1 MKNVPTFGEWLRDR
15 LIARG
20 YDLGPRG
27 GGRSRFAE
35 HAGISPPTVGRLLR
49 GDHAAA
55 DMRVLAAVAD
65 ALDVP
70 FVDVLTHARVLTADD
85 VEAIRRHAPAPPT
98 LTPEQAADG
107 LGIVDPEPRRVF
119 LATVAA
125 LRPLSAATERHQ
137 QQE

>member
-1 MKNVPTFGEWLRDR
+1 MDATFTEWLRDQ

-49 GDHAAA
+49 STHATT
-55 DMRVLAAVAD
+55 DTRVLAAVAD

-70 FVDVLTHARVLTADD
+70 FVDVLTHARVLTAND
-85 VEAIRRHAPAPPT
+85 VEDIRRQAPTPPA

-107 LGIVDPEPRRVF
+107 LGIVDLEPRRVF

-125 LRPLSAATERHQ
+125 LQ
-137 QQE
+137 QK

>member
-1 MKNVPTFGEWLRDR
+1 MDAPFAKWLRDQ

-49 GDHAAA
+49 GTHATT
-55 DMRVLAAVAD
+55 DTRVLAAVAD

-70 FVDVLTHARVLTADD
+70 FVDVLTHARVLTAND
-85 VEAIRRHAPAPPT
+85 VEAIQRHAPTPPT
-98 LTPEQAADG
+98 LTPEQAADR
-107 LGIVDPEPRRVF
+107 LGILDPEPRRVF

-125 LRPLSAATERHQ
+125 LQ
-137 QQE
+137 QK